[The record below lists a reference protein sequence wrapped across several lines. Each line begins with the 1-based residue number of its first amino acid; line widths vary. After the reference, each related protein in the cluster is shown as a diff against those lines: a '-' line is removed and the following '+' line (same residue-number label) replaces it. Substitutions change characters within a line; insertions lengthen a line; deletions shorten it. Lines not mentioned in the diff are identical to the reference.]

1 MYTELNSLLEQN
13 VIDDAWYDDG
23 FLVAQDIMNNFVAE
37 DWKRLGEEVLSKD
50 IEWQKKLA
58 YCIDNQLIEEE
69 LNIICKLL
77 QVKND
82 ELLEMCV
89 DSLRSFDNEV
99 GHLYIK
105 NNPQIIQMVKSR
117 IKNAGTIEKIILEK
131 FLSIFDENV
140 KWLK

>member
-13 VIDDAWYDDG
+13 VTDDAWYDDG

-105 NNPQIIQMVKSR
+105 NNPQII
-117 IKNAGTIEKIILEK
+117 
-131 FLSIFDENV
+131 
-140 KWLK
+140 

>member
-13 VIDDAWYDDG
+13 VTDDAWYDDG
-23 FLVAQDIMNNFVAE
+23 FLVAQDIMNYFVAE

-117 IKNAGTIEKIILEK
+117 KKNAGTIEKIILEK

-140 KWLK
+140 K

>member
-1 MYTELNSLLEQN
+1 MYNSLLEQN
-13 VIDDAWYDDG
+13 VTDDAWYDDG

-140 KWLK
+140 K

>member
-89 DSLRSFDNEV
+89 DSLRSFDNEI

-105 NNPQIIQMVKSR
+105 NNPQIIQTVKSR

-140 KWLK
+140 K

>member
-13 VIDDAWYDDG
+13 VTDDAWYDDG

-117 IKNAGTIEKIILEK
+117 IKNAGTI
-131 FLSIFDENV
+131 
-140 KWLK
+140 

>member
-13 VIDDAWYDDG
+13 VTDDALYDDG

-89 DSLRSFDNEV
+89 DSLRSFDNEI

-105 NNPQIIQMVKSR
+105 NNPQIIQTVKSR

-131 FLSIFDENV
+131 FLSIFDENI
-140 KWLK
+140 K

>member
-13 VIDDAWYDDG
+13 VTDDAWYDDG

-140 KWLK
+140 K

>member
-13 VIDDAWYDDG
+13 VTDDAWYDDG
-23 FLVAQDIMNNFVAE
+23 FLIAQDIMNNFVAE

-89 DSLRSFDNEV
+89 DSLRSFDNEI

-105 NNPQIIQMVKSR
+105 NNPQIIQTVKSR

-131 FLSIFDENV
+131 FLSIFDENI
-140 KWLK
+140 K

>member
-13 VIDDAWYDDG
+13 VTDDAWYDDG

-37 DWKRLGEEVLSKD
+37 DLKRLGEEVLSKD
-50 IEWQKKLA
+50 IEWQIKLA

-140 KWLK
+140 K

>member
-13 VIDDAWYDDG
+13 VTDDAWYDDG

-131 FLSIFDENV
+131 FLSIFDEN
-140 KWLK
+140 LK

>member
-140 KWLK
+140 K

>member
-13 VIDDAWYDDG
+13 VTDDAWYDDG

-58 YCIDNQLIEEE
+58 YCIDNQLIEKE

-140 KWLK
+140 K

>member
-13 VIDDAWYDDG
+13 VTDDAWYDDG

-105 NNPQIIQMVKSR
+105 NNPQIIQTVKSR

-131 FLSIFDENV
+131 FLSIFDENI
-140 KWLK
+140 K

>member
-13 VIDDAWYDDG
+13 VIDDAWYDDV

-140 KWLK
+140 K

>member
-13 VIDDAWYDDG
+13 VTDDAWYDDG

-131 FLSIFDENV
+131 FLLIFDENV
-140 KWLK
+140 K

>member
-1 MYTELNSLLEQN
+1 MYTELNRLLEQN
-13 VIDDAWYDDG
+13 VTDDAWYDDG

-140 KWLK
+140 K

>member
-1 MYTELNSLLEQN
+1 ME
-13 VIDDAWYDDG
+13 
-23 FLVAQDIMNNFVAE
+23 
-37 DWKRLGEEVLSKD
+37 RLGEEVLSKD

-140 KWLK
+140 K

>member
-13 VIDDAWYDDG
+13 VTDDAWYDDG

-50 IEWQKKLA
+50 IEWQKKRA

-140 KWLK
+140 K

>member
-117 IKNAGTIEKIILEK
+117 IKNAGTIEKIILEV

-140 KWLK
+140 K

>member
-13 VIDDAWYDDG
+13 VTDDAWYDDG

-117 IKNAGTIEKIILEK
+117 IKNAGTIEKIIMEK

-140 KWLK
+140 K

>member
-131 FLSIFDENV
+131 FLSIFDEN
-140 KWLK
+140 LK

>member
-13 VIDDAWYDDG
+13 VTDDAWYDDG

-89 DSLRSFDNEV
+89 DSLRSFDKEV

-140 KWLK
+140 K

>member
-13 VIDDAWYDDG
+13 VTDDAWYDDG

-131 FLSIFDENV
+131 LLSIFDENV
-140 KWLK
+140 K

>member
-13 VIDDAWYDDG
+13 VTDDAWYDDG

-50 IEWQKKLA
+50 IDWQKKLA

-140 KWLK
+140 K

>member
-13 VIDDAWYDDG
+13 VTDDAWYVDG

-140 KWLK
+140 K

>member
-13 VIDDAWYDDG
+13 VTDDAWYDDG

-89 DSLRSFDNEV
+89 DSLRSFDNEI

-140 KWLK
+140 K

>member
-13 VIDDAWYDDG
+13 VIDDAWYYDG

-140 KWLK
+140 K

>member
-13 VIDDAWYDDG
+13 VTDDAWYDDG

-89 DSLRSFDNEV
+89 DSLHSFDNEV

-140 KWLK
+140 K

>member
-13 VIDDAWYDDG
+13 VTDDAWYDDG

-131 FLSIFDENV
+131 FLSIFDENI
-140 KWLK
+140 K

>member
-13 VIDDAWYDDG
+13 VTDDAWYDDG

-37 DWKRLGEEVLSKD
+37 DWKRLGEEVLSND

-140 KWLK
+140 K

>member
-13 VIDDAWYDDG
+13 VTDDAWYDDG

-89 DSLRSFDNEV
+89 DSLRTFDNEV

-140 KWLK
+140 K

>member
-105 NNPQIIQMVKSR
+105 NNPQIIHMVKSR

-140 KWLK
+140 K

>member
-13 VIDDAWYDDG
+13 VTDDAWYDDG

-89 DSLRSFDNEV
+89 DSLRSFDNEI

-105 NNPQIIQMVKSR
+105 NNPQIIQTVKSR

-131 FLSIFDENV
+131 FLSIFDENI
-140 KWLK
+140 K

>member
-13 VIDDAWYDDG
+13 VTDDAWYDDG

-77 QVKND
+77 QVKNG

-89 DSLRSFDNEV
+89 DSLRSFDNEI

-105 NNPQIIQMVKSR
+105 NNPQIIQTVKSR

-131 FLSIFDENV
+131 FLSIFDENI
-140 KWLK
+140 K

>member
-1 MYTELNSLLEQN
+1 
-13 VIDDAWYDDG
+13 
-23 FLVAQDIMNNFVAE
+23 
-37 DWKRLGEEVLSKD
+37 
-50 IEWQKKLA
+50 
-58 YCIDNQLIEEE
+58 
-69 LNIICKLL
+69 
-77 QVKND
+77 
-82 ELLEMCV
+82 MCV

-140 KWLK
+140 K

>member
-13 VIDDAWYDDG
+13 VTDDAWYDDG
-23 FLVAQDIMNNFVAE
+23 FLVAQDILNNFVAE

-140 KWLK
+140 K

>member
-13 VIDDAWYDDG
+13 VTDDAWYDDV

-140 KWLK
+140 K